1 MQQKQLPPSDE
12 DQYFSV
18 RKKHF
23 FITFLLVILIIVFSI
38 RYLFSHGLY
47 VGFTPPPEPSPPLSQ
62 ELISRFHQ
70 LEEQFPDW
78 SYELEVSSAG
88 LEHPLKM
95 LRQYKKNIGRNLE
108 VHLHDGKLMEGK
120 LLNAD

>member
-70 LEEQFPDW
+70 LEEQLNKTIQDVN
-78 SYELEVSSAG
+78 EVYQLKEKLNTPG
-88 LEHPLKM
+88 L
-95 LRQYKKNIGRNLE
+95 KKEPNKNK
-108 VHLHDGKLMEGK
+108 DGKG
-120 LLNAD
+120 